1 MKKICILAMTV
12 IASIGLGLGS
22 ASAASNSLKT
32 GSFGFNV
39 GFGDSALGDAGTITI
54 TGKYFS

>member
-1 MKKICILAMTV
+1 MTV